1 MHGSTLFS
9 NKKRCHLV
17 VNVVNSAVQWHYLV
31 DKVGAGDGRGSP
43 RLVRGQVKLNRF
55 IFSDHLPLRGV
66 GGLYQEIKSAIDQ
79 H

>member
-1 MHGSTLFS
+1 MDLILEMNGF
-9 NKKRCHLV
+9 
-17 VNVVNSAVQWHYLV
+17 
-31 DKVGAGDGRGSP
+31 GI
-43 RLVRGQVKLNRF
+43 RGQVKLNRF